1 MVQTGLGWDGVC
13 PIQQGSPGLSTGQ
26 FIRIS
31 RQRASWNLGSELDQW
46 HFFLIFVGQDIPRAS
61 QDSQWR
67 SGLYPLTRG
76 AAELHC
82 TKDAWEPCGPLW
94 YFCFCSTRSSPL
106 CLVSMESHHM
116 DSKLL
121 PEVFSK
127 KIVWLKNLI
136 SFTCLEDILSFCFI
150 LNIYGVGGI
159 QGMVLREC

>member
-1 MVQTGLGWDGVC
+1 VVQAGLGWDGMC
-13 PIQQGSPGLSTGQ
+13 LIQQGSPGLSTVQ

-46 HFFLIFVGQDIPRAS
+46 HFFLILVGQDIPRAS
-61 QDSQWR
+61 QDSQWG
-67 SGLYPLTRG
+67 SGLCPLTRG

-82 TKDAWEPCGPLW
+82 TEDAREPRGPLW
-94 YFCFCSTRSSPL
+94 YFCLCNTQSSPL
-106 CLVSMESHHM
+106 HLVYMESCHR

-127 KIVWLKNLI
+127 KIVWLKSLI

-150 LNIYGVGGI
+150 LSIYGVGGI